1 MTPSPWDRLESM
13 DQPELNTLLES
24 TVAVLHQAEG
34 DGRGEIFELP
44 PRILREELRA
54 ALTGAGVT
62 VDEGTVETLMGSQ
75 ATPVPLAVALLEQVA
90 SQPALAEEVE
100 RTFRARSGMMA
111 IDPDTLMAGS
121 LLVLILKLK
130 RIKIGNV
137 DVSFYDMQQGTLT
150 AVRKFIGQ

>member
-1 MTPSPWDRLESM
+1 MTPSLWNRLESI

-24 TVAVLHQAEG
+24 TVAVLRRAEG
-34 DGRGEIFELP
+34 DGRGEIFDLP
-44 PRILREELRA
+44 PRVLREELRV

-62 VDEGTVETLMGSQ
+62 VNEGIVETLVGSQ
-75 ATPVPLAVALLEQVA
+75 KTPVPLAVALLEQVA
-90 SQPALAEEVE
+90 SQPVLAEEVE

-111 IDPDTLMAGS
+111 IDSDTLMAGS
-121 LLVLILKLK
+121 LLVLMLKLK

-137 DVSFYDMQQGTLT
+137 DISFYDMQQGTLT